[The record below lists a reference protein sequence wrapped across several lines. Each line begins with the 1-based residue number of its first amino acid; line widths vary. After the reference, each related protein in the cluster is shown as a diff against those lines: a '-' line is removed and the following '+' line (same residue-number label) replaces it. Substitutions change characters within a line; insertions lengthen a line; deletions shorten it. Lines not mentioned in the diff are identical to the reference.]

1 MADKQTKVNMIS
13 SQSWRDHFK
22 VDQSVLEA
30 FWEEFSQNSPLR
42 ASEMNPSDAGSS
54 IEFVL
59 WCIQQG
65 HFTEEAFV
73 QWQSEAFEIPVVRQA
88 YFEAPIDTM
97 FWDRVKEIH
106 PWNATCV
113 PLAEWDDVLLVAVV
127 NPSAQELS
135 LSKRHRVVLA
145 APSRLRDYFERVD
158 QATAS
163 KPVIAAAPAATPE
176 EKPKF
181 EMPATPKAAA
191 SLDDSGDPFAA
202 LSRELGLLNNQDAE
216 TSDGHASTEAASDS
230 SANEAPEGLVLPDGL
245 IMPEGLNFGD
255 LGKAAADEAAGL
267 VASAQAEA
275 GDDTPA
281 DDSVNFDL
289 NGAAG
294 APEGFTIPSPS
305 AKANQDETDTNAA
318 ADGGTLVHNFET
330 GTDEVVAKA
339 KLNDDSLLQPK
350 PASPPPLNLNVEPD
364 PVAAAADAPVAITT
378 HAATAP
384 VATTP
389 ADAAAVNAAASTTP
403 PDVAAALD
411 SDDPLAALVMAA
423 SGAMNEV
430 QPEAPASD
438 VAPAKT
444 GKNSGIP
451 DLPFSI
457 PRHDPE
463 DSAKESTR
471 DSAKTPS
478 APKPLA
484 METKTPEPPTTE
496 PVAPVSPAAAPKTG
510 RIRKP
515 LFAPVDDAATQAISQ
530 PTKPPAPTTPPKTGT
545 GSAFEPR
552 SSKGAGFEATQAVSI
567 QNNTPQHDAGQDT
580 QVGGKTGTFAGT
592 QTRSRRLENTPV
604 TSMLG
609 TGQAGVHQ
617 ERPEAPGGNP
627 TYLNKSIAIGKLD
640 PIHLDQCRSIDEA
653 GAQAILQ
660 ACNIY
665 ECAMILLFRGG
676 DLVPW
681 KWNDLFL
688 SVRGDKPEPIDLV
701 EPSIFK
707 VVFRTAKPY
716 HGYIV
721 TSEVNQK
728 FFNEFYR
735 GMLPKHATITPL
747 MIDGR
752 MGGMVLGFTNSKV
765 DYRQSLRLMERL
777 TFDLARVFKSLR
789 GTMAKA
795 G

>member
-1 MADKQTKVNMIS
+1 MADKQTKVNMVS

-30 FWEEFSQNSPLR
+30 FWEDFSQNSPLR
-42 ASEMNPSDAGSS
+42 ASEMSPSEAGNS

-65 HFTEEAFV
+65 HFTEDAFV
-73 QWQSEAFEIPVVRQA
+73 QWQSETLEIPVVRQA
-88 YFEAPIDTM
+88 YFEAPVDTM

-106 PWNATCV
+106 PWNATCM
-113 PLAEWDDVLLVAVV
+113 PLTEWDDVLLVAVA
-127 NPSAQELS
+127 NASAQNLS
-135 LSKRHRVVLA
+135 LSRRHRIVLA
-145 APSRLRDYFERVD
+145 APSRLREYFERVD
-158 QATAS
+158 QSTAS
-163 KPVIAAAPAATPE
+163 KPVFVVAPPPQAEQRFEMPVAAPEQVVPVKTPAPTKTPAPAAAPA
-176 EKPKF
+176 
-181 EMPATPKAAA
+181 
-191 SLDDSGDPFAA
+191 DDGGDPFAA
-202 LSRELGLLNNQDAE
+202 LSRELGLLGSETPESLEQHEIGSE
-216 TSDGHASTEAASDS
+216 TSS
-230 SANEAPEGLVLPDGL
+230 SEAPEGLVLPDGL
-245 IMPEGLNFGD
+245 VLPEGLD
-255 LGKAAADEAAGL
+255 LGALGKSASPEISETTSDEAL
-267 VASAQAEA
+267 DEA
-275 GDDTPA
+275 T

-289 NGAAG
+289 RATE
-294 APEGFTIPSPS
+294 APESLQENS
-305 AKANQDETDTNAA
+305 APVLTSNQATPEESENSASE
-318 ADGGTLVHNFET
+318 GGTLIHNFET
-330 GTDEVVAKA
+330 GKDEVVAKT
-339 KLNDDSLLQPK
+339 SFEPEPSIQPI
-350 PASPPPLNLNVEPD
+350 PVAPPPLNLNIEPD
-364 PVAAAADAPVAITT
+364 PIASSADVPVSPPASET
-378 HAATAP
+378 P
-384 VATTP
+384 TP
-389 ADAAAVNAAASTTP
+389 APMAAVEASDKTSDKASIKASIEAGAVDT
-403 PDVAAALD
+403 DN
-411 SDDPLAALVMAA
+411 DDPLASLVMAA
-423 SGAMNEV
+423 
-430 QPEAPASD
+430 
-438 VAPAKT
+438 APAKT
-444 GKNSGIP
+444 TGKNSDIP

-457 PRHDPE
+457 PRHEPE
-463 DSAKESTR
+463 QTPEVAAKEPITS
-471 DSAKTPS
+471 
-478 APKPLA
+478 
-484 METKTPEPPTTE
+484 EPATSE
-496 PVAPVSPAAAPKTG
+496 PPKTG

-515 LFAPVDDAATQAISQ
+515 LFAPVDDAATMTASQ
-530 PTKPPAPTTPPKTGT
+530 PAAVPPPKTGT
-545 GSAFEPR
+545 SSAFEPR

-567 QNNTPQHDAGQDT
+567 QNNLPHHTNQDPLQDT

-592 QTRSRRLENTPV
+592 QTKSRRLENTPV

-609 TGQAGVHQ
+609 TGQHGIHQ

-716 HGYIV
+716 HGYLV

-777 TFDLARVFKSLR
+777 SFDLARVFKSLR

>member
-1 MADKQTKVNMIS
+1 MADKQTKVNMVS

-30 FWEEFSQNSPLR
+30 FWEDFSQNSPMR
-42 ASEMNPSDAGSS
+42 ASEMSPSEAGNS
-54 IEFVL
+54 IEFIL

-88 YFEAPIDTM
+88 YFEAPVDAI

-106 PWNATCV
+106 PWSATCM
-113 PLAEWDDVLLVAVV
+113 PLTEWDDVLLVAVA
-127 NPSAQELS
+127 NPSAQNLTLS
-135 LSKRHRVVLA
+135 TRHRVVLA
-145 APSRLRDYFERVD
+145 APSRLREYFERVD

-163 KPVIAAAPAATPE
+163 KPIIFTPPQETAPSATAEPAVSEPVAVESAAPAAHAETP
-176 EKPKF
+176 PVPQPF
-181 EMPATPKAAA
+181 APAAV
-191 SLDDSGDPFAA
+191 DDSGDPFAA
-202 LSRELGLLNNQDAE
+202 LSRELGLLNNQESETNESHEALADAP
-216 TSDGHASTEAASDS
+216 TS
-230 SANEAPEGLVLPDGL
+230 EAPEGLVLPDGF
-245 IMPEGLNFGD
+245 IMPEEF
-255 LGKAAADEAAGL
+255 ATATPTEAPSE
-267 VASAQAEA
+267 VRSE
-275 GDDTPA
+275 PA

-289 NGAAG
+289 NGSSLAG
-294 APEGFTIPSPS
+294 SSEAPEGFSIPSPAMAAQPEESENS
-305 AKANQDETDTNAA
+305 AS
-318 ADGGTLVHNFET
+318 DGGTLVHNFET
-330 GTDEVVAKA
+330 GKDEVVAKT
-339 KLNDDSLLQPK
+339 KTTDEPSVQPK
-350 PASPPPLNLNVEPD
+350 PVAPPPLNLNIDTD
-364 PVAAAADAPVAITT
+364 PVATAADTPV
-378 HAATAP
+378 
-384 VATTP
+384 
-389 ADAAAVNAAASTTP
+389 TP
-403 PDVAAALD
+403 PFEISASEKPAPETAALETPSEQPPAANVLD
-411 SDDPLAALVMAA
+411 SDDPLASLVMAA
-423 SGAMNEV
+423 SDAMNQV
-430 QPEAPASD
+430 PSEAQNASA
-438 VAPAKT
+438 APKST
-444 GKNSGIP
+444 GKNAGIP

-457 PRHDPE
+457 PRHETEAASQSPTE
-463 DSAKESTR
+463 AGTE
-471 DSAKTPS
+471 TP
-478 APKPLA
+478 A
-484 METKTPEPPTTE
+484 E
-496 PVAPVSPAAAPKTG
+496 PVAAPVTEAVAAPAAEQAPKTG

-515 LFAPVDDAATQAISQ
+515 LFAPVDDAATQ
-530 PTKPPAPTTPPKTGT
+530 PAAKTSSKTGT
-545 GSAFEPR
+545 SSTGTPSAFEPR

-567 QNNTPQHDAGQDT
+567 QNNGAQGDSDQDT
-580 QVGGKTGTFAGT
+580 KIGGKTGTFAGT
-592 QTRSRRLENTPV
+592 QTRARRLENTPV

-609 TGQAGVHQ
+609 ANERGVHQ
-617 ERPEAPGGNP
+617 ERPEPPGGNP

-716 HGYIV
+716 HGYLV

-777 TFDLARVFKSLR
+777 TFDLARVFKTLR